1 MQAADDGEVFA
12 CIHAVDDTAG
22 NYVIRRVEHRH
33 THVLHLGGDG
43 KTEKDYLH
51 DGMPSRISIVR
62 RSRKIWKNSFR
73 MKDMNCFIVYIYI

>member
-12 CIHAVDDTAG
+12 TRTFFTSVVMAKPKRIICTM
-22 NYVIRRVEHRH
+22 
-33 THVLHLGGDG
+33 
-43 KTEKDYLH
+43 
-51 DGMPSRISIVR
+51 GMPSRISIVR